1 MVTLQDTDGVL
12 PHDVVPVFVAAVEKI
27 SKTWIKTPNQSS
39 TQHSSK
45 ETSSSS
51 SSASTKTSTA
61 EDRLY
66 NYASQCLQF
75 GVLLMQLNDTEKEG
89 DGERCIMNRKLL
101 MLYFRS
107 RQEICL

>member
-39 TQHSSK
+39 TQEHSSK
-45 ETSSSS
+45 ETSPSS

-66 NYASQCLQF
+66 NYLQL